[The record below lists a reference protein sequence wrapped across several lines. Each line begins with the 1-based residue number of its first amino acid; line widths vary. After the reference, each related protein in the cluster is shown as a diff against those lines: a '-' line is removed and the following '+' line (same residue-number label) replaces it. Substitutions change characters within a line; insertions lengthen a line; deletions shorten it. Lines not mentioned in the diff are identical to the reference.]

1 MKTVIN
7 LSIITH
13 PNSNK
18 QKKEIKTTVKPLT
31 SLKDNKAQRYLIAL
45 EEYI

>member
-18 QKKEIKTTVKPLT
+18 QTKEGNKNHSEAINLIKR
-31 SLKDNKAQRYLIAL
+31 Q
-45 EEYI
+45 